1 MIPSDLVPC
10 KGGFAVKFRTQT
22 VYGRTWL
29 WIESSRIGECM
40 AYYREKRL
48 YGIAVVT
55 SQECYDLKSLDFL
68 WDYPDVRVIS
78 VSVNPLFGPVDLSG
92 LRALTDLRALR
103 CSVPLQLD
111 AAAHPCLEDF
121 SGEWLPQADF
131 TAFPRLRKLALYS
144 FRPRSRDIS
153 GLRVSDKL
161 QELRLVKPGIDS
173 LAGIERIAG
182 LRTLELYYL
191 RKKVSDYARIGALA
205 QLETLDLESCR
216 GIVDYGFLC
225 GLSRLKKLML
235 TKCSDLPNV
244 RFVESL
250 PRLVHFSFVET
261 TVSDGDLRPL
271 LNIPYVGFDSK
282 RSYSHTF
289 AQFERRAKSPH

>member
-1 MIPSDLVPC
+1 MN
-10 KGGFAVKFRTQT
+10 FRTQT

-29 WIESSRIGECM
+29 WIESSRIRECM
-40 AYYREKRL
+40 THYREKRL
-48 YGIAVVT
+48 YGIVVT
-55 SQECYDLKSLDFL
+55 TQEYYDLNNLDFL
-68 WDYPDVRVIS
+68 WDYPDVRVID
-78 VSVNPLFGPVDLSG
+78 VCVTPLSGPLDLSG
-92 LRALTDLRALR
+92 LRALTDLRVLR

-111 AAAHPCLEDF
+111 AAVHPRLEDF
-121 SGEWLPQADF
+121 SGEWLPQIDF
-131 TAFPRLRKLALYS
+131 AAFSRLRRLSLWS
-144 FRPRSRDIS
+144 FRPRSRDMS
-153 GLRVSDKL
+153 GLRVSDSL

-173 LAGIERIAG
+173 LAGIERVSG
-182 LRTLELYYL
+182 LRSLGLYYL

-205 QLETLDLESCR
+205 RLETLDLESCR

-235 TKCSDLPNV
+235 TRCSDLPNV

-250 PRLVHFSFVET
+250 PRLVHFSFVDT

-271 LNIPYVGFDSK
+271 LNIPYVGFTSR

-289 AQFERRAKSPH
+289 AQFERRAKLPH